1 MVLVEELRVLN
12 NKKREANSVPATA
25 EHAVTHSSKEVFKP
39 RLIFWEVTKGC
50 NLRCVHC
57 RATATE
63 LSSPTDLPTAKA
75 LDIIDQIA
83 AMGNPILVLS
93 GGEPL
98 YRSDIFQLASYAKD
112 KGLRVA
118 LATNG
123 TLVTK
128 EVARMI
134 ADSGVKRVSI
144 SLDGADAMTHDSF
157 RGIPGAF
164 EAALHGLRNLQEVG
178 MSTQINMT
186 IARHNADQLPR
197 VLEMARTV
205 GADALHTFLLVPV
218 GCGVD
223 IANDQM
229 VPPDEYESMLNWF
242 YDQSLEGGIELKAT
256 CAPHYFRVVRQRR
269 AEERREAERSE
280 VRGERSEVGDC
291 RSQIADC
298 RSENLTLKAANS
310 TMKQEI
316 GPTEMIM
323 PGGTGI
329 SLKPQGAPMGHHTG
343 HPAGNHTGHPGGHPG
358 DMNAMTKGCLA
369 GTGVCFISHEGEV
382 FPCGYLPAI
391 AGDLRKEKFAD
402 IWTNAKVFNDLRDTD
417 NLKGKCGCCEF
428 RNVCMGCRARA
439 FAATGDYLDPEPFC
453 VYEPKSAALR
463 EKMEQRGR

>member
-1 MVLVEELRVLN
+1 MAPGDGN
-12 NKKREANSVPATA
+12 GHGTHAPA
-25 EHAVTHSSKEVFKP
+25 ENKP

-50 NLRCVHC
+50 NLRCIHC

-63 LSSPTDLPTAKA
+63 LSSPTDLSTHTA
-75 LDIIDQIA
+75 LGIIDQIA
-83 AMGNPILVLS
+83 AAANPILVLS

-98 YRSDIFQLASYAKD
+98 YRSDIFQLAHYATD

-134 ADSGVKRVSI
+134 VDSGVKRVSI
-144 SLDGADAMTHDSF
+144 SLDGADAPTHDAF

-164 EAALHGLRNLQEVG
+164 DAAVQGLRNLKALG
-178 MSTQINMT
+178 MSVQINMT
-186 IARHNADQLPR
+186 IARHNAEQLPD
-197 VLEMARTV
+197 VLRLAKSL

-223 IANDQM
+223 IAAEQM
-229 VPPDEYESMLNWF
+229 VSPEKYEAMLNWF
-242 YDQSLEGGIELKAT
+242 YDQSLNGEIELKAT

-269 AEERREAERSE
+269 AAERRSA
-280 VRGERSEVGDC
+280 G
-291 RSQIADC
+291 
-298 RSENLTLKAANS
+298 AAAMAAGS
-310 TMKQEI
+310 KPDPSAI

-329 SLKPQGAPMGHHTG
+329 SLRPQGAG
-343 HPAGNHTGHPGGHPG
+343 HPIGNHTGHPSGHPS

-382 FPCGYLPAI
+382 FPCGYLPVI
-391 AGDLRKEKFAD
+391 AGDLRKQTFVD
-402 IWTNAKVFNDLRDTD
+402 IWQNAEVFNALRDTG

-439 FAATGDYLDPEPFC
+439 FAATGDYLDEEPFC
-453 VYEPKSAALR
+453 VYQPKMTKP
-463 EKMEQRGR
+463 EKKQEAPVGVR

>member
-1 MVLVEELRVLN
+1 MVPGN
-12 NKKREANSVPATA
+12 GSGHPAGKAN
-25 EHAVTHSSKEVFKP
+25 ESKA

-50 NLRCVHC
+50 NLRCIHC

-63 LSSPTDLPTAKA
+63 LSSPTDLPTKTA
-75 LDIIDQIA
+75 LGIIDQISA
-83 AMGNPILVLS
+83 AANPILVLS

-98 YRSDIFQLASYAKD
+98 YRSDIFQLARYATD

-128 EVARMI
+128 DVARMI
-134 ADSGVKRVSI
+134 VDAGVKRVSI
-144 SLDGADAMTHDSF
+144 SLDGSDANTHDTF

-164 EAALHGLRNLQEVG
+164 DAAVHGLRNLKALG
-178 MSTQINMT
+178 MSVQINMT
-186 IARHNADQLPR
+186 IARHNAHQLPD
-197 VLEMARTV
+197 VLQLARNL

-223 IANDQM
+223 IAEEQM
-229 VPPDEYESMLNWF
+229 VPTEEYERMLNWF

-269 AEERREAERSE
+269 AAEHRSAEAAAKVQVAREAA
-280 VRGERSEVGDC
+280 VNV
-291 RSQIADC
+291 
-298 RSENLTLKAANS
+298 AA
-310 TMKQEI
+310 I
-316 GPTEMIM
+316 GPTEITM
-323 PGGTGI
+323 PGSTGI
-329 SLKPQGAPMGHHTG
+329 ELRPKGAGHTG
-343 HPAGNHTGHPGGHPG
+343 GHPGGHPH

-382 FPCGYLPAI
+382 YPCGYLPVI
-391 AGDLRKEKFAD
+391 AGDLRKQNFAE
-402 IWTNAKVFNDLRDTD
+402 IWDHSQVFEELRHSE

-439 FAATGDYLDPEPFC
+439 FAATGDFMAEEPFC
-453 VYEPKSAALR
+453 LYEPRTKAA
-463 EKMEQRGR
+463 GRKPEEVSR

>member
-1 MVLVEELRVLN
+1 MVPN
-12 NKKREANSVPATA
+12 GKEAASMPENGNGQ
-25 EHAVTHSSKEVFKP
+25 HSAKASEFKP

-50 NLRCVHC
+50 NLRCIHC

-63 LSSPTDLPTAKA
+63 LSSPSDLSTRQA

-83 AMGNPILVLS
+83 AVSNPILVLS

-98 YRSDIFQLASYAKD
+98 FRSDIFQLARYATD

-144 SLDGADAMTHDSF
+144 SLDGADATTHDTF

-164 EAALHGLRNLQEVG
+164 DAALYGFKNLQDVG
-178 MSTQINMT
+178 MSVQINTT
-186 IARHNADQLPR
+186 IARHNAHQLPN
-197 VLEMARTV
+197 VLELAKSV

-223 IANDQM
+223 IAAEQM
-229 VPPDEYESMLNWF
+229 VPPEEYEQMLNWF
-242 YDQSLEGGIELKAT
+242 YDRSLEGGIELKAT

-269 AEERREAERSE
+269 
-280 VRGERSEVGDC
+280 V
-291 RSQIADC
+291 AD
-298 RSENLTLKAANS
+298 RKAAEVDQQALS
-310 TMKQEI
+310 GAEGSVRPAETDQSVRPTHPAI
-316 GPTEMIM
+316 GPTDMLM
-323 PGGTGI
+323 PGGTGV
-329 SLKPQGAPMGHHTG
+329 SLRPQGPPPGKHTG
-343 HPAGNHTGHPGGHPG
+343 HPAGHPN

-391 AGDLRKEKFAD
+391 AGDLRREKFAD
-402 IWTNAKVFNDLRDTD
+402 IWADAKVFNELRDTG

-439 FAATGDYLDPEPFC
+439 YAATGDYLDEEPFC
-453 VYEPKSAALR
+453 VYEPKSQALKDKML
-463 EKMEQRGR
+463 EKTR